1 MKHII
6 KGIGTRSH
14 FMASSILPVH
24 HTERDT
30 RFGVMEGFMA
40 LAFICGTIALMR
52 LVLVVLSD
60 ASPFH

>member
-6 KGIGTRSH
+6 KSIGTTSH
-14 FMASSILPVH
+14 FMAASIVPVH

-30 RFGVMEGFMA
+30 RFGLTEGVMA

-52 LVLVVLSD
+52 LVLAVLSD
-60 ASPFH
+60 GLPFN